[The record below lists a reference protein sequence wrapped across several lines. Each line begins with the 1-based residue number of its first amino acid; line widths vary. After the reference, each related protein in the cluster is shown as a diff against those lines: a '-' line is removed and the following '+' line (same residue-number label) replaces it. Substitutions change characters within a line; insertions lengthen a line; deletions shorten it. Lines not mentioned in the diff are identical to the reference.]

1 MKKVKSILSLLLA
14 LIIAMGCVSTAFAA
28 DAATED
34 SDNNTLLTADALVV
48 GGSITGA
55 FDAADDVD
63 YFKITTKKAGL
74 LTVSLQHTTNES
86 TLGYFNVEV
95 LDAEEKILASF
106 VSKGNDA
113 KVTSTAFGVAIG
125 DYYVKVTPVT
135 FDRALSYTLSVTEDT
150 TTVAE
155 KEPNDDSSTATAVD
169 EIKGDNTGSK
179 KYAGFISSATDVD
192 YYSLTK
198 KADGSIYF
206 YIFNNANSAGSYKAE
221 LVTYFSPS
229 TDEKVLGSITIAP
242 GEARAMSASVG
253 IEGGKTYF
261 LKVTSADGSTGGYE
275 IRFWNYDH
283 KNTEFEYNNEPA
295 AATKLSVS
303 TDKVDNTRVAS
314 ITHADDVDFF
324 KIETTDKYAYT
335 LKVNAY
341 VDKMT
346 TAAQWK
352 VSVYAA
358 DNLTGDAILEAM
370 ATDSKAAELSF
381 NNLEAGIYYIKVTA
395 GTDFNTERYEIELT
409 QAEKEEGPKS
419 FIERLKDIKWGTLL
433 GTFAG
438 WFNQIDIAGVVK
450 AIYQSIM
457 GLLGAI

>member
-14 LIIAMGCVSTAFAA
+14 LIIALGCVSTAFAA
-28 DAATED
+28 AATENG
-34 SDNNTLLTADALVV
+34 DNNTIATANALAV

-55 FDAADDVD
+55 FDSADDVD

-95 LDAEEKILASF
+95 IDAEEKVLASF
-106 VSKGNDA
+106 VSKGSDA
-113 KVTSTAFGVAIG
+113 TVTSTAFGVAIG

-135 FDRALSYTLSVTEDT
+135 FDRALSYTVSVAEDT

-155 KEPNDDSSTATAVD
+155 KEPNDDSATATAVD

-192 YYSLTK
+192 YYSFTK
-198 KADGSIYF
+198 KSDGSIYF
-206 YIFNNANSAGSYKAE
+206 YLFNNANSAGSYKAE
-221 LVTYFSPS
+221 LVTYFSTS
-229 TDEKVLGSITIAP
+229 TEEKVLGSITIAP
-242 GEARAMSASVG
+242 GETRAMSASVG
-253 IEGGKTYF
+253 IEGGKTYY
-261 LKVTSADGSTGGYE
+261 LKVTSIDGSTGGYE

-295 AATKLSVS
+295 AATKISVS
-303 TDKVDNTRVAS
+303 TDKVDNSRVAS
-314 ITHADDVDFF
+314 LTHAGDVDYF
-324 KIETTDKYAYT
+324 KFETTDSYNYI

-341 VDKMT
+341 VDKMDK
-346 TAAQWK
+346 AAQWY
-352 VSVYAA
+352 VDVYAA
-358 DNLTGDAILEAM
+358 DNLTGEAVLEAI
-370 ATDSKAAELSF
+370 ATETKGAELSF
-381 NNLEAGIYYIKVTA
+381 ANLEAGVYYVKVTA

-409 QAEKEEGPKS
+409 QTEKEEGPKS
-419 FIERLKDIKWGTLL
+419 FLERLKEIKWATLL
-433 GTFAG
+433 STFAG

-457 GLLGAI
+457 GLMGAL